1 MEEHINSLRRFVSG
15 PGLDITSV
23 TQLRHEEGRA
33 LYRVVCGDRLLI
45 FKWFAP
51 DADRIEVWA
60 YNVLRQYRVPTIPI
74 LASTENG
81 LLMEDLTT
89 SPTWRLATEQDNRW
103 AETGIA
109 VAEWYKLFH
118 SAGRHFLANVQDV
131 PDYLH
136 RETDSL
142 DANTI
147 LRIGARLRL
156 EDNGVWRLAAK
167 HIEELKSAMNALPT
181 TFNYNDFEWTNLA
194 LSRQETP
201 ALRGIVFD
209 YHLLGIGPV
218 YCDYRNVVGSLED
231 SAREAFQA
239 AFGPVDEREAILD
252 APLSVLYGLHVALQR
267 PRLPGWA
274 TGLVGEAASGE
285 LELKLREAIHS
296 LER

>member
-1 MEEHINSLRRFVSG
+1 
-15 PGLDITSV
+15 
-23 TQLRHEEGRA
+23 
-33 LYRVVCGDRLLI
+33 
-45 FKWFAP
+45 
-51 DADRIEVWA
+51 
-60 YNVLRQYRVPTIPI
+60 
-74 LASTENG
+74 
-81 LLMEDLTT
+81 
-89 SPTWRLATEQDNRW
+89 LATEQDNRQ

-109 VAEWYKLFH
+109 VAEWYKMFH
-118 SAGRHFLANVQDV
+118 SAGRQYLAKVQDL
-131 PDYLH
+131 PDFLH

-147 LRIGARLRL
+147 LWISAQLKL

-201 ALRGIVFD
+201 ARRSVVFD
-209 YHLLGIGPV
+209 YHLLGIGPI
-218 YCDYRNVVGSLED
+218 YCDYRNVMGSLED

-239 AFGPVDEREAILD
+239 AFGPVNEQEAILD
-252 APLSVLYGLHVALQR
+252 APLSVLYGLYVALQR

-296 LER
+296 LG